1 MMILIQLLGVV
12 IAATGILFLLKPN
25 LGRKM
30 LIFFRQGRNIYIGG
44 LARITLG
51 FILLTY
57 VSDGRLPL
65 VLFVLGFLALTGG
78 LFIFLLGLRMA
89 RKLLEWLDV
98 KNDLYLRFLSL
109 LVVIYGIL
117 VAYSA

>member
-1 MMILIQLLGVV
+1 MISIQFLGVV
-12 IAATGILFLLKPN
+12 IAATGILFFLKPN
-25 LGRKM
+25 SGRKM

-57 VSDGRLPL
+57 ASDGQLPL

-109 LVVIYGIL
+109 LVVIYGVL
-117 VAYSA
+117 VAFSA